1 MRCIDIDFKVLESRD
16 PKLLMVGDVSKDWWT
31 AEDRPA
37 YLSIT
42 LPNSNK
48 PRNFTFI
55 KHQLNVFN
63 SITLGLNKFVGNCKE
78 EVYLNL
84 PDGMYRIEL
93 LSDFEGIK
101 KEAIYLKT
109 DILRKNIAEKIAD
122 SYLKDKT
129 ETRGLYDKIS
139 EIDYKLTVA
148 ESFTLQGYYKE
159 ANRFYSEALKK
170 ANELLNY

>member
-16 PKLLMVGDVSKDWWT
+16 PKILMIGDVSRDWWT

-37 YLSIT
+37 YISIT

-48 PRNFTFI
+48 PRNFTFTKNQI
-55 KHQLNVFN
+55 NIFN
-63 SITLGLNKFVGNCKE
+63 SITLGLNKFRGDCKK

-84 PDGMYRIEL
+84 PDGLYRIEL
-93 LSDFEGIK
+93 LSDFEGIS
-101 KEAIYLKT
+101 KEALYLKT
-109 DILRKNIAEKIAD
+109 DLIKKKIAEKIAD

-129 ETRGLYDKIS
+129 ETRGLYDRIS

-159 ANRFYSEALKK
+159 ANRFFSEALKDF
-170 ANELLNY
+170 NCL